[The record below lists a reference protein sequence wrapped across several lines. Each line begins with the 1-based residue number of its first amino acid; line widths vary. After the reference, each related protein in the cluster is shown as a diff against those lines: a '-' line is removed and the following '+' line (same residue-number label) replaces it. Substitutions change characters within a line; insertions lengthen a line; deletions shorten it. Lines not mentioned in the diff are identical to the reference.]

1 MIKREHIKQAIDA
14 IALRAPEIGRALD
27 EMLGMGRIDA
37 PPHPEE
43 AGGDTD
49 FHFRFDTD
57 MVRVKKFIFI
67 NEGTAPIERGLLIRY
82 GELLRKREL
91 TGGPARSDFLG
102 AAREVRRAG
111 LKLMVAHEI
120 DLALAH
126 ASGARDPAAAAAA
139 LDALRADTPAP
150 PPEAWFRAAL
160 DAGRQARFIRFP
172 FTRDALEQVADIN
185 LEFFHVRFLLNCLL
199 RGLDG
204 RLFACTADGRITGM
218 LLLDLKPALF
228 STALEIKYIATLRGR
243 GGGDG
248 APPPPRGVGRFLV
261 AGAWL
266 LWKTGYGRAQEVVLE
281 SEIGAR
287 RFYEQVGFRPRGPSR
302 YVLSRPTPRLM
313 RTILEMAENRPD
325 LPARAT
331 LALSDG
337 VVRHI
342 RSMGRPARGED
353 AHEQVAA
360 LARTAL
366 ACRTHPAIATA
377 ATRAL
382 LRARR
387 SISAVEE
394 LIELAGQNPVVRKA
408 FGTAAPAA
416 AVGVA
421 CDARFTRHLENVFH
435 LESPKRYEAIQSVI
449 DDPAFAGRLATL
461 TPRPATPDE
470 LAWAHT
476 PAHIARVAETA
487 GRELAAFDVD
497 TQTTAHSYEVAC
509 LAAGA
514 VFGLLEEIWSGRI
527 TRGFAAVRPPGHHA
541 EAGRAMGFCLFNNT
555 ALGARYLQER
565 HGVARVMVVDI
576 DAHHGNGTQS
586 IFYDSAKVLCVSIHQ
601 FPGFPGTGR
610 LGEVGRG
617 EGVGHTVNIPLP
629 KGHGD
634 LDFLCTLQFLVR
646 PLARVFRP
654 EILLVPC
661 GFDLWLHD
669 RLAEMR
675 VTAEGYGQMTALLA
689 DIAEEVCGGRIAFV
703 MEGGYSA
710 EGIRQCG
717 FKVLEALCRPVP
729 SHQEVLHRVAA
740 DNPAR
745 LPALKKAIELQRK
758 YWRID

>member
-1 MIKREHIKQAIDA
+1 VIKREHIKQAIDA
-14 IALRAPEIGRALD
+14 IAARAPDIGRALD
-27 EMLGMGRIDA
+27 DLFGMGRIDV
-37 PPHPEE
+37 PPGTGE
-43 AGGDTD
+43 AAGDTD
-49 FHFRFDTD
+49 FHFRFDTEK
-57 MVRVKKFIFI
+57 VRVKKFLFI
-67 NEGTAPIERGLLIRY
+67 NEGTAPIERGLLIKY

-91 TGGPARSDFLG
+91 TGSQARRDFLG

-120 DLALAH
+120 DLALAR
-126 ASGARDPAAAAAA
+126 APEARDPAATAAA
-139 LDALRADTPAP
+139 LNALNTDTPAP
-150 PPEAWFRAAL
+150 PPETWFRATL
-160 DAGRQARFIRFP
+160 EAGRQARFIRFP
-172 FTRDALEQVADIN
+172 FTRDALEQVAGIN

-204 RLFACTADGRITGM
+204 RLFACTTDGRIAGM
-218 LLLDLKPALF
+218 LLLDPKPALF
-228 STALEIKYIATLRGR
+228 TTALEIKYIATLRGR
-243 GGGDG
+243 GGDDS
-248 APPPPRGVGRFLV
+248 APPPRGVGRFLV
-261 AGAWL
+261 AGVWL
-266 LWKTGYGRAQEVVLE
+266 LWKTGYGRAQEIVLE

-287 RFYEQVGFRPRGPSR
+287 RFYEHVGFQPRGPSR
-302 YVLSRPTPRLM
+302 YVLSRPTPRLL
-313 RTILEMAENRPD
+313 RTILEMAENSPE
-325 LPARAT
+325 LPTQAT

-342 RSMGRPARGED
+342 RSMGRLTRRKD

-387 SISAVEE
+387 SIAEVED
-394 LIELAGQNPVVRKA
+394 LIELAGRNPDVRKA
-408 FGTAAPAA
+408 FGTATPAA

-449 DDPAFAGRLATL
+449 EDPAFAGRLQIIA
-461 TPRPATPDE
+461 PRPATPAE

-476 PAHIARVAETA
+476 PAHIGRVAETA
-487 GRELAAFDVD
+487 GRELAAFDLD
-497 TQTTAHSYEVAC
+497 TQTTAHSFETAC

-514 VFGLLEEIWSGRI
+514 VFGLLETIWSGRL

-565 HGVARVMVVDI
+565 HGVARIMVVDI

-610 LGEVGRG
+610 LGEVGGG
-617 EGVGHTVNIPLP
+617 EGEGYTVNIPLHR
-629 KGHGD
+629 GHGD
-634 LDFLCTLQFLVR
+634 LDFLCILQFLVR
-646 PLARVFRP
+646 PLARAYRP

-669 RLAEMR
+669 RLADMR

-689 DIAEEVCGGRIAFV
+689 EIAAEVCGGRIAFV

-729 SHQEVLHRVAA
+729 AHQEALHRVTAE
-740 DNPAR
+740 NPAR
-745 LPALKKAIELQRK
+745 LPALKKAIALQRK